1 MTEIGTL
8 HGTQDYYG
16 DDLLCRNNIMSR
28 ARAIFLR
35 CGFSEVSTPIIEKAE
50 IFDRNLGKSSD
61 IVEKEMYAFKDNGGR
76 YVALRPEGTSGVA
89 RAILDRGTGVDGV
102 RVFYMGEMFRGE
114 RPAKGRSREFTQI
127 GVESFGDANP
137 WADAEVVSMA
147 ADFLTKIGVKDFK
160 IKVNT
165 KGSIEESE
173 AVCTALKDYF
183 TPLKNSLCP
192 DCHRRLDFNPWRILD
207 CKNCG
212 AILEK
217 APKPLDL
224 VCDESK
230 RYFETFCH
238 ALDEMGIKYE
248 YDPLLV
254 RGLDYYAHTV
264 FEIVCPSLGNLAIG
278 GGGRYRLAFQGTDKT
293 VDGVGFAC
301 GLERV
306 MLAGGG
312 EMGNT
317 TETEIMVISTGK
329 EANGMALKVAHHLR
343 NTSLNWDS
351 FRTNEI
357 RIGVD
362 CSDKSLKSKMRRAN
376 KMGAKLVV
384 ICDEQEVMKKTGK
397 IYVRDMIHSKQVSL
411 SKLTEL
417 VGHVIDW
424 FHEEYP
430 CGY

>member
-8 HGTQDYYG
+8 HGTQDYCG
-16 DDLLCRNNIMSR
+16 EDMLRRNNIMSR
-28 ARAIFLR
+28 ARNIFLG

-50 IFDRNLGKSSD
+50 VFDRNLGKSSD

-89 RAILDRGTGVDGV
+89 RAILDRGTGVEGV

-127 GVESFGDANP
+127 GVESFGEANP

-147 ADFLTKIGVKDFK
+147 ADFLTTIGVKDFK

-165 KGSIEESE
+165 KGFIEESE
-173 AVCTALKDYF
+173 AVCKALKDYF
-183 TPLKNSLCP
+183 TPLKDILCP
-192 DCHRRLDFNPWRILD
+192 DCRRRLAFNPWRILD

-230 RYFETFCH
+230 RYFEAFCH
-238 ALDEMGIKYE
+238 ALDEMEIKYE

-301 GLERV
+301 GLERIV
-306 MLAGGG
+306 LAGGG
-312 EMGNT
+312 DVRNT
-317 TETEIMVISTGK
+317 TETEIMVIGTGK

-357 RIGVD
+357 RIAVD

-376 KMGAKLVV
+376 KMGAKIVL
-384 ICDEQEVMKKTGK
+384 ICDEHEAMKKIGRK
-397 IYVRDMIHSKQVSL
+397 VCFKDMSNSNQMMV
-411 SKLTEL
+411 KLDDI
-417 VGHVIDW
+417 VHHVQYW